1 MQKKP
6 YLLSPLLEICRQSV
20 EDLQKILCVLQ
31 SGENLVKR
39 WSYDE
44 NLGLERGS
52 SPYQWTRST
61 RGNHS
66 TMTVWG
72 GGGFSKNMGHMR
84 EGAGGGC
91 RNKSTFERVVLSWG
105 AQVPGENHTSE
116 IVTRYW
122 LTPRWGFA

>member
-1 MQKKP
+1 MDKRHKRE
-6 YLLSPLLEICRQSV
+6 PL
-20 EDLQKILCVLQ
+20 
-31 SGENLVKR
+31 
-39 WSYDE
+39 
-44 NLGLERGS
+44 
-52 SPYQWTRST
+52 
-61 RGNHS
+61 NHDGFG
-66 TMTVWG
+66 G